1 MSNKYKI
8 ALSLSFVFA
17 VLFVLPWLGL
27 VEQVREGDLKSGDS
41 SIPPRLVF
49 LFFTVFGVSILSFL
63 VNFSWIRS
71 LQAITGGR
79 RWIVALI
86 SNLLFVAISAA
97 VVVILAIVI
106 FRVQAIAPYFL
117 IYFFRNL
124 LITVMVVLVTYVVDL
139 VERLKQERIEVLQL
153 QKRNAETELAVLRSQ
168 VDPHFLFNTLTT
180 LGSLVRSNNSEAV
193 AFIDHMADTYRYML
207 ENRGLKAVPVREE
220 LSFVESYLFM
230 MKKRFEEGLYVI
242 TNIREEFLDR
252 TIPQFSLQIV
262 VENAIK
268 HNVISGKR
276 ALRIEVESD
285 DECIIVRNNL
295 QKKISSNG
303 HGMGLDN
310 LAQRYWLMA
319 QKKIVVAS
327 DRNRFEVRL
336 PVL

>member
-1 MSNKYKI
+1 
-8 ALSLSFVFA
+8 
-17 VLFVLPWLGL
+17 
-27 VEQVREGDLKSGDS
+27 
-41 SIPPRLVF
+41 
-49 LFFTVFGVSILSFL
+49 LSFL

-252 TIPQFSLQIV
+252 TIPQFSLQ
-262 VENAIK
+262 
-268 HNVISGKR
+268 
-276 ALRIEVESD
+276 
-285 DECIIVRNNL
+285 
-295 QKKISSNG
+295 
-303 HGMGLDN
+303 
-310 LAQRYWLMA
+310 
-319 QKKIVVAS
+319 
-327 DRNRFEVRL
+327 
-336 PVL
+336 